1 MSDKPQLLVF
11 SDLDGTLLDHQS
23 YEWYAAAPALD
34 ALKSINAGLILAS
47 SKTAPEVAIVRAEL
61 KIEQWPAI
69 VENGAGVMASHSDD
83 CKEESQ
89 YRNLLSSL
97 ENISPSLRQH
107 FTGFS
112 DMPTKKVANITGL
125 SVKNAALAKQRAF
138 SEPGIWNGSN
148 TEKEIFLKLLHEMGI
163 HAQQGGRFLTLSYGA
178 NKADQLWTLAK
189 QFEPCGTIAL
199 GDAPNDIAMLEA
211 ADIGVIVANPDAPPL
226 PKLDGEAQGHIIRT
240 KDAGPNGWNATILEL
255 ISNPPFNENTIH

>member
-1 MSDKPQLLVF
+1 MVF

-23 YEWYAAAPALD
+23 YEWYAAAPAID

-47 SKTAPEVAIVRAEL
+47 SKTAPEVATVRAEL
-61 KIEQWPAI
+61 KIEHWPAI
-69 VENGAGVMASHSDD
+69 VENGAGVLASHSDD
-83 CKEESQ
+83 CKEVSH

-97 ENISPSLRQH
+97 QKISPSLRQH
-107 FTGFS
+107 FTGFD
-112 DMPTKKVANITGL
+112 DMPVKKVADITGL

-138 SEPGIWNGSN
+138 SEPGIWSGNN
-148 TEKEIFLKLLHEMGI
+148 TEKEIFLKLLRKEGI

-178 NKADQLWTLAK
+178 NKADQLLMLAK
-189 QFEPCGTIAL
+189 QFEPCRTIAL

-226 PKLDGEAQGHIIRT
+226 PTLDGEAEGRIIRT
-240 KDAGPNGWNATILEL
+240 KDAGPNGWNATILDL
-255 ISNPPFNENTIH
+255 IANPPFSENTIH